1 MCLLRS
7 TPTVSKQ
14 RKQHLSQKTCALCQ
28 RPFAWRKKWA
38 RCWDEVRYCSERCRR
53 TAKQQSTSGRQGYEP
68 HR

>member
-7 TPTVSKQ
+7 APVSMQ
-14 RKQHLSQKTCALCQ
+14 RKQHLPQKTCALCQ
-28 RPFAWRKKWA
+28 RPFVWRKKWA

-53 TAKQQSTSGRQGYEP
+53 TAKQQCAAGRQGHEP